1 MASLSQDVLARVA
14 ERARDPMRRY
24 RLAAEDGGGVTL
36 PVEQIQQRF
45 DDNPLGGGEAFQ
57 MMQEQMKRWGMSMP
71 SMTFNDAGGH
81 ISASSDQPGVK
92 PLPDPATR
100 SSWRTLEAKL
110 GRDIPEELMRLYTIA
125 DGGFG
130 PGFHGLNT
138 IRQIDSNRDDFLR
151 RGPDYCNSVD
161 YPPTFLPL
169 ASEERDFHYDL
180 GSGRIISSNEYW
192 TEEED
197 ASADRIY
204 QPAFDSLTA
213 MMEEWLAR
221 P

>member
-1 MASLSQDVLARVA
+1 MASLSQELLARVA
-14 ERARDPMRRY
+14 ERAQDARRRY
-24 RLAAEDGGGVTL
+24 RLAAEDAGGVTL
-36 PVEQIQQRF
+36 PVEEIQRRF
-45 DDNPLGGGEAFQ
+45 DQNPLGGGEAFR

-71 SMTFNDAGGH
+71 SMTFSDAGGH
-81 ISASSDQPGVK
+81 LGASSDPPGVK
-92 PLPDPATR
+92 PLPEPATR
-100 SSWRTLEAKL
+100 SSWRALEAKL

-130 PGFHGLNT
+130 PGFHGLNP
-138 IRQIDSNRDDFLR
+138 IEQIESNRDDFLR

-161 YPPTFLPL
+161 YPPTYLPL

-180 GSGRIISSNEYW
+180 ASGRIVSSNEYW

-204 QPAFDSLTA
+204 QPAFDSLAA

>member
-161 YPPTFLPL
+161 YPPTFPPL